1 LYEHLK
7 SILVDDLQLKA
18 DRIRPEATLE
28 ETGLD
33 SLGVVEL
40 SLVLGKRY
48 GVEISDDE
56 LLETATIAGVADL
69 LARRASAR
77 LTTTSG

>member
-1 LYEHLK
+1 MYEQLK

-18 DRIRPEATLE
+18 DKIRPETTLE

-40 SLVLGKRY
+40 SLVLGKRF
-48 GVEISDDE
+48 GIEISDDE
-56 LLETATIAGVADL
+56 LLEAATVAGVADL
-69 LARRASAR
+69 LASVQ